1 MRRVMIK
8 KRATKIITI
17 VMIEEI
23 EIVIEV
29 TEIDAEIGIEIEIAD
44 ILEMI
49 DRKIDIETIDP
60 VIIKKKIVQDQD
72 LDRET
77 ELHLLFEQ

>member
-1 MRRVMIK
+1 MIK